1 MSYSNGSRKEIS
13 ETFSDFLTGCAKIV
27 FYVGSGASL
36 VAIALL
42 VVMCFAADGATGPKA
57 ADALNN
63 IALFQKL
70 LICGMLGVGVG
81 SGYLFWGEDLLGAL
95 QLLFS
100 AALYFAP
107 LYLPMVLG
115 GKSGD
120 AVEKSLAA
128 LQTGGTMLGVIAV
141 PILVFDIVNRT
152 RQRIKVGVKAES
164 LRYGKGIKEETSKQ
178 NVFMGKCWQLPF
190 CRKFVRERCPIY
202 HSKRTCWK
210 ELVGCMCEEQV
221 IRNAME
227 NKPIPKDALLAGR
240 MIPQNHKLT
249 LAQKQERCR
258 NCVIYNEHQRH
269 KYKAAVPAVCTFFA
283 LFYAAFRSPLLDAT
297 NNMVRGINR
306 AIQGATLNSVKVSE
320 APAFFVEV
328 LLITFFIVSLSYAMK
343 VLEYLIFKLK
353 I

>member
-1 MSYSNGSRKEIS
+1 MSNSSGSRRDLS
-13 ETFSDFLTGCAKIV
+13 ETFSDLLNGVAKCV
-27 FYVGSGASL
+27 LYAGAGLSL
-36 VAIALL
+36 IAIGLL
-42 VVMCFAADGATGPKA
+42 VFTCFAVPTDAASKT
-57 ADALNN
+57 ADALKNVE
-63 IALFQKL
+63 IFQK
-70 LICGMLGVGVG
+70 MLSVGVFGVGVG

-95 QLLFS
+95 QLMLA

-115 GKSGD
+115 GKTGETVD
-120 AVEKSLAA
+120 KSLQA
-128 LQTGGTMLGVIAV
+128 LQTGGTVLGMVAV
-141 PILVFDIVNRT
+141 PILVFDIYTRT
-152 RQRIKVGVKAES
+152 RERFKVGVKADQ
-164 LRYGKGIKEETSKQ
+164 LKYGKGIKEETTKQ

-210 ELVGCMCEEQV
+210 EQVGCMCEEQV

-269 KYKAAVPAVCTFFA
+269 KYKLAVPAVVISFITVYGA
-283 LFYAAFRSPLLDAT
+283 GHGPLIVMTRGLMDGVNNAVNHAT
-297 NNMVRGINR
+297 VGQLAMKTPDV
-306 AIQGATLNSVKVSE
+306 
-320 APAFFVEV
+320 FVEMI
-328 LLITFFIVSLSYAMK
+328 LATFLIISLSYSMK
-343 VLEYLIFKLK
+343 ILEYLIFKLK